1 MIRRHRILD
10 LPARGCGA
18 RGYTRLVSP
27 MRSANGQRY
36 CGDLSLLRCHPL
48 YDAAGAAITDPLAPR
63 RHNRHSASSSGVA
76 RRLLPRLTLPACHAL
91 IADDGTVWSPGRYV
105 EAVSRLHE
113 DCWTPGGREGD
124 RPALD
129 IQDLPIGMVMNGV
142 HGARSVTPP
151 VTMLRL
157 RT

>member
-1 MIRRHRILD
+1 MGSGNGRRF
-10 LPARGCGA
+10 RGN
-18 RGYTRLVSP
+18 LW
-27 MRSANGQRY
+27 
-36 CGDLSLLRCHPL
+36 LWRCHAL
-48 YDAAGAAITDPLAPR
+48 HDRAGAAVPAPSAPR
-63 RHNRHSASSSGVA
+63 RYTRHSASSSGAA

-91 IADDGTVWSPGRYV
+91 IADDGTVWSPGRNV